1 MTYPITKIQRV
12 LSEDHQSRLINMRM
26 FDMTDDAFFD
36 FCQANDHLKLER
48 NPDGTILFMELTG
61 GISGENNT
69 EITTDLNIWK
79 RRNGG
84 HVYDSST
91 GFRLPDGS
99 VRSPDA
105 AWVSEEKYSKISEAD
120 RKKHLPVAPEFVV
133 ELMRNAAQS
142 ESDILREAKN
152 KMLDYIENG
161 ILLGWLI
168 NPKTEKVYI
177 YRADGTISKVENFSQ
192 KLSGEDVLKDF
203 EFDLSLLKK

>member
-1 MTYPITKIQRV
+1 MTYQISEIKRE
-12 LSEDHQSRLINMRM
+12 LSEDHQSRLVNMRM
-26 FDMTDDAFFD
+26 FNKTDDAFFA

-48 NPDGTILFMELTG
+48 NPDGTILFMALTG
-61 GISGENNT
+61 GISGENNS
-69 EITTDLNIWK
+69 EITTDLTFWK

-105 AWVSEEKYSKISEAD
+105 AWVSEEKYAQISEVD
-120 RKKHLPVAPEFVV
+120 RRKHLPVAPEFVV
-133 ELMRNAAQS
+133 ELLS
-142 ESDILREAKN
+142 EIDSLQEAKN

-161 ILLGWLI
+161 VLLGWLI

-192 KLSGEDVLKDF
+192 KISGEDILQGF
-203 EFDLSLLKK
+203 EFDLSLLLK

>member
-1 MTYPITKIQRV
+1 MTYPIAKIKQE

-26 FDMTDDAFFD
+26 FNMTDDEFFT

-48 NPDGTILFMELTG
+48 NPDGTILFMALTG
-61 GISGENNT
+61 GISGENNS

-79 RRNGG
+79 RQNGG

-105 AWVSEEKYSKISEAD
+105 AWVSAEKYNQISETD
-120 RKKHLPVAPEFVV
+120 RRKHLPIAPEFVV
-133 ELMRNAAQS
+133 ELMS
-142 ESDILREAKN
+142 ETDSLQEAKN
-152 KMLDYIENG
+152 KMIAYIENG
-161 ILLGWLI
+161 VLLGWLI

-177 YRADGTISKVENFSQ
+177 YRFDGTISKVSDFSQ
-192 KLSGEDVLKDF
+192 KLSGEDILENF